1 MVFYFQSQHMCF
13 TFSKIHFNIGS
24 CRFKRVS
31 LLEGMVPYTLYIKKN
46 GTKKGKKNRSD
57 ISKLNKITEKNE
69 SIPSRVAQLCGLQ
82 NVIIYGLNLKQG
94 W

>member
-1 MVFYFQSQHMCF
+1 MD
-13 TFSKIHFNIGS
+13 
-24 CRFKRVS
+24 
-31 LLEGMVPYTLYIKKN
+31 
-46 GTKKGKKNRSD
+46 KKGKKKNRSD
-57 ISKLNKITEKNE
+57 INKLNKITETNE